1 MHFLLEIHKNM
12 ISAMNRLGTCARY
25 KSVRG
30 LLASYAIKASS
41 DDETPLPTTFTEDD
55 WIMSGMDNAY
65 YNDISS
71 CLERKANTMMFFS
84 RIVQRILLSKN
95 HMFLALDLV
104 KANHYWSPNYSV
116 KKLHL

>member
-1 MHFLLEIHKNM
+1 M
-12 ISAMNRLGTCARY
+12 ISAINRLGTCARY
-25 KSVRG
+25 KSIRG

-65 YNDISS
+65 YNDRSS

-104 KANHYWSPNYSV
+104 KANHY
-116 KKLHL
+116 

>member
-65 YNDISS
+65 YNDRSS

-84 RIVQRILLSKN
+84 RIVQRILLSKKT
-95 HMFLALDLV
+95 HVSSSGLSKSKPLL
-104 KANHYWSPNYSV
+104 KS
-116 KKLHL
+116 KLLC